1 MKPSKASGEKKNNN
15 AQGRHQGRALWI
27 RVLALI
33 LAVSMVLGILVVGV
47 GSFGF

>member
-1 MKPSKASGEKKNNN
+1 MKASTNKNKATSSGKN
-15 AQGRHQGRALWI
+15 HQGRALWI

-33 LAVSMVLGILVVGV
+33 LAVAMVLGILVAGV